1 MAFKDAIR
9 WFEYYRQNRRKAL
22 RNLAVMQWSTSNVA
36 TYTELMQDTFGS
48 DAENTKWDTLK
59 TSNQPHTSI
68 RKARL
73 KIAFLAGCRH
83 DLRNQFA
90 VARLHEPKT
99 IIDFDRHAFSD
110 TIACDYRLAMLE
122 QGVDDT

>member
-1 MAFKDAIR
+1 
-9 WFEYYRQNRRKAL
+9 
-22 RNLAVMQWSTSNVA
+22 
-36 TYTELMQDTFGS
+36 MQDTFGS
-48 DAENTKWDTLK
+48 DTENTDWDTRK
-59 TSNQPHTSI
+59 TGNQSHASVQ
-68 RKARL
+68 KARL